1 MKTGWLIYLTALLLS
16 SCKADSPPPDCGC
29 GSETINTVPSQ
40 NLPDIPTEEQ
50 MSGILF
56 HNQALPNFKFGRIT
70 PNNEGD
76 FEKYK
81 NRFWLYQE
89 DEEYELLRYFALC
102 PNHSLPDEFQE
113 VKNSADSIRIR
124 YTGKIKNLCDPV
136 IAFGVVPKNYLIT
149 EMEIASIETQ

>member
-1 MKTGWLIYLTALLLS
+1 MKTTLFILTLLTSLLG
-16 SCKADSPPPDCGC
+16 CKDSPPPDCGC
-29 GSETINTVPSQ
+29 GSETINTVPSE
-40 NLPDIPTEEQ
+40 NLPDIPTEVQ

-89 DEEYELLRYFALC
+89 DEEHEILRYFALC

-124 YTGKIKNLCDPV
+124 FTGKIKNLCDPV
-136 IAFGVVPKNYLIT
+136 IALGVVPKNYLIT
-149 EMEIASIETQ
+149 EMEITSIETQ